1 MSRART
7 PARVLHGPPMRGDDI
22 SGHDRVER
30 DWGWHARLHVGEGFV
45 VKRLVVQPGQS
56 LSLQRH
62 EHRAEHWVV
71 LRGEADVLIDGL
83 EKRLQVDGAAYVP
96 VGAWHRLS
104 NPGHEPLHVIEVQTG
119 AYISEDDILRA
130 PAPGAAA

>member
-1 MSRART
+1 
-7 PARVLHGPPMRGDDI
+7 MRGDDSI
-22 SGHDRVER
+22 EFDRVER

-45 VKRLVVQPGQS
+45 VKRLVVLPGQR

-62 EHRAEHWVV
+62 DHRAEHWVV
-71 LRGEADVLIDGL
+71 LRGQADVLVDGVT
-83 EKRLQVDGAAYVP
+83 KRLQVDDAAYVP

-119 AYISEDDILRA
+119 AHISEEDILRA
-130 PAPGAAA
+130 PETDGA